1 MFRRVQRSVVLK
13 AAILF
18 AVAALVPFVVS
29 ALFLFR
35 NARNT
40 LYAEVVNGLDARVEL
55 MRDALD
61 SRLITLRANA
71 VAWASLEVMTD
82 LLTDD
87 LDKRIT
93 VVLEGL
99 KRDYALDGELY
110 AVNAGGT
117 VVASSAPATIGHTA
131 PAPAPGAGSRLEPI
145 PLRVSPFDGQRVVG
159 FALPITSRAVEGRV
173 VGTLVIEYHVA
184 DLART
189 VLADLSTAA
198 IVAGDGTVVAST
210 DRWVPDLA
218 QTKAGVHEAGPFI
231 VAAATQRGSR
241 EFAGFGWTV
250 IGAAE
255 SDVVLAPVIRVE
267 RVSLAVGVL
276 GIALVV
282 LLVAVAASRAVRPLR
297 AVAAAA
303 GEISRTM
310 DLSLKVPADR
320 DDEIGQMATA
330 FNRMVDEV
338 NRHVAML
345 LDANVEM
352 LEVLGSAIAKRDS
365 DTSVH
370 NYRVTLIALAI
381 AEAAGLRREQL
392 QALVKGSF
400 LHDVGKIGISDNIL
414 LKPGRLD
421 AAEFDVM
428 KTHVLHGADIVG
440 RYAWLTDALDIVRY
454 HHEKFDG
461 RGYPEGLRGDRIPMN
476 ARIFAIA
483 DVFDALTSVR
493 PYKPAHSFDRAMEM
507 MTVDRGTHFDPDLFD
522 LFSRLAPDLYARVSQ
537 ATTEH
542 LVATL
547 REKMRGYFFTAAPP
561 ATP

>member
-1 MFRRVQRSVVLK
+1 MFRRVKRSVVMK

-61 SRLITLRANA
+61 NRLIALRANA

-82 LLTDD
+82 LVTDD

-99 KRDYALDGELY
+99 KRDYTLDGELY
-110 AVNAGGT
+110 ALNPGGT
-117 VVASSAPATIGHTA
+117 VVASSAAATIGRPA
-131 PAPAPGAGSRLEPI
+131 GLPAPAAGSRVEPI
-145 PLRVSPFDGQRVVG
+145 SLRVSPFDGQRVVG
-159 FALPITSRAVEGRV
+159 FALPITSRAVEGRL
-173 VGTLVIEYHVA
+173 VGTLIIEYHVS

-198 IVAGDGTVVAST
+198 VVAGDGTLVAAT
-210 DRWVPDLA
+210 GRWVPELA

-231 VAAATQRGSR
+231 VAAAAQRGSR
-241 EFAGFGWTV
+241 EFGGFGWTV

-255 SDVVLAPVIRVE
+255 RDVVLAPVIRVE
-267 RVSLAVGVL
+267 RVSLAAGVF

-282 LLVAVAASRAVRPLR
+282 LLVAVAAARAVRPLR
-297 AVAAAA
+297 AVSAAA

-310 DLSLKVPADR
+310 DLTHKVPAEG
-320 DDEIGQMATA
+320 DDEIGQMAMA

-370 NYRVTLIALAI
+370 NYRVTLLALAI
-381 AEAAGLRREQL
+381 AESAGLRREQL

-400 LHDVGKIGISDNIL
+400 LHDVGKIGISDTIL

-421 AAEFDVM
+421 PAEFDTM

-440 RYAWLTDALDIVRY
+440 RYAWLADALDIVRY
-454 HHEKFDG
+454 HHERFDG
-461 RGYPEGLRGDRIPMN
+461 RGYPEGLRGDRIPIN

-483 DVFDALTSVR
+483 DVFDALTSIR
-493 PYKPAHSFDRAMEM
+493 PYKPAHSFDRTMEM
-507 MTVDRGTHFDPDLFD
+507 MTQDRGTHFDPQLFD
-522 LFSRLAPDLYARVSQ
+522 LFSGMAPALYARVSQ
-537 ATTEH
+537 ASTES
-542 LVATL
+542 LVDTL
-547 REKMRGYFFTAAPP
+547 RDKMRGYFFNAAPP
-561 ATP
+561 AGP